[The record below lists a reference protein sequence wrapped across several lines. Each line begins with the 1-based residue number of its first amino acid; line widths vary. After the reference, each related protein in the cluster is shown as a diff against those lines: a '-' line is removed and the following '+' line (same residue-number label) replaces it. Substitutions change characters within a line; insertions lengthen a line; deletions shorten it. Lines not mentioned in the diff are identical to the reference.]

1 MSAPKKFRHWIRA
14 PASHCGRAR
23 SCQTGVCGPHEGE
36 GSMITRRH
44 LLSAGAAGALAG
56 ALSGR
61 RQGLAQQRNLGRNR
75 LVLLGTRG
83 GPRITDYKPSPAANL
98 IVWNNVPYVID
109 TGYGVTFKLV
119 EAKFPLPALRYTF
132 ITHHH
137 SDHNA
142 EFGLLVSKAWAT
154 GLQTPVDS
162 YGPAGMR
169 ALAQGF
175 WDAYKFDID
184 TRIADE
190 GRPDLRKLVN
200 VHEYTEGPVMA
211 AGDAKVTALRNEHP
225 PITESFALKFE
236 FPGKTVV
243 FSGDT
248 AYFPPLAAFAKG
260 ADILVHEV
268 MYGPALADLVRRN
281 PNAATLMAHLKASHT
296 LTEDVGRIATE
307 AGVKTLVL
315 SHLVPAD
322 AAGMTAQTWADAVRP
337 TFKGEIVIAHDLLE
351 IPL

>member
-1 MSAPKKFRHWIRA
+1 
-14 PASHCGRAR
+14 
-23 SCQTGVCGPHEGE
+23 
-36 GSMITRRH
+36 MITRRH
-44 LLSAGAAGALAG
+44 LLTASAGVALAASFG
-56 ALSGR
+56 PR
-61 RQGLAQQRNLGRNR
+61 RPAMAQERKLGPNR

-83 GPRITDYKPSPAANL
+83 GPRITGYAPSPAANL
-98 IVWNNVPYVID
+98 IVWDNVPYVVD
-109 TGYGVTFKLV
+109 TGYGATFKLV

-142 EFGLLVSKAWAT
+142 EFGLLVYNAWAS
-154 GLQTPVDS
+154 GLHTPIDA
-162 YGPAGMR
+162 YGPAGMA

-184 TRIADE
+184 TRIVDE

-200 VHEYTEGPVMA
+200 VHEYAEGPVMA
-211 AGDAKVTALRNEHP
+211 AGDVKVTALRNVHP
-225 PITESFALKFE
+225 PITQSFALKFE
-236 FPGKTVV
+236 FPGKTIV

-248 AYFPPLAAFAKG
+248 AYFPPLAAFAQG

-268 MYGPALADLVRRN
+268 MYAPALEELVRRV

-296 LTEDVGRIATE
+296 LTDEVGRIASQ
-307 AGVKTLVL
+307 AGVKKLVL

-322 AAGMTAQTWADAVRP
+322 APGMSEQTWIDAVRP
-337 TFKGEIVIAHDLLE
+337 TFAGELVVAHDLME

>member
-1 MSAPKKFRHWIRA
+1 
-14 PASHCGRAR
+14 
-23 SCQTGVCGPHEGE
+23 
-36 GSMITRRH
+36 MITRRH
-44 LLSAGAAGALAG
+44 LLGAGAAA
-56 ALSGR
+56 
-61 RQGLAQQRNLGRNR
+61 GLAAALGQQRPAAAQPRNLGPNR

-83 GPRITDYKPSPAANL
+83 GPRITDYKPSPSANL
-98 IVWNNVPYVID
+98 VVWNNVPYVID
-109 TGYGVTFKLV
+109 TGYGATFKLV
-119 EAKFPLPALRYTF
+119 ESKFPLPALRYTF

-142 EFGLLVSKAWAT
+142 EFGMLVYNAWAT
-154 GLQTPVDS
+154 GLQTPVDA
-162 YGPAGMR
+162 YGPAGMKQ
-169 ALAQGF
+169 LAQGF
-175 WDAYKFDID
+175 WDAYKFDIE
-184 TRIADE
+184 TRMADE

-200 VHEYTEGPVMA
+200 VHEYGEGPVMA
-211 AGDAKVTALRNEHP
+211 AGDAKVTALRNQHP

-236 FPGKTVV
+236 FPGKTIV

-268 MYGPALADLVRRN
+268 MYAPALEDLVRRN

-296 LTEDVGRIATE
+296 LTADVGRIATD
-307 AGVKTLVL
+307 AGVKKLVL

-322 AAGMTAQTWADAVRP
+322 AVGMTEQTWADAVRP
-337 TFKGEIVIAHDLLE
+337 TFTGDLVVAHDLME